1 MGARLRRVKP
11 DALEWRWQ
19 RHGRGRRL
27 LDSTGRPVRDP
38 ETLERVRGLGVP
50 PAWTDVRVAPDPLG
64 HIQALGTDA
73 AGRRQYIYHRDW
85 EARRLRRKQ
94 GQLRLMVDALPKLRR
109 RLRADLEAEAGS
121 KRLALAIAVSLID
134 GTAMRIGRERYL
146 ETSGTRGAGTLFV
159 RDVAITGDDVCL
171 SFPAKSGKAAR
182 YCLRDGRL
190 ARAIEAVRQ
199 VPGKRLLMYR
209 NADGKARNLRTDEI
223 NRYLREVTGLAISA
237 KDLRTFHASARAG
250 EALAALER
258 AESQAARKRQVA
270 AVVRQVATFLQN
282 TPAVCRTSYV
292 APCLFAL
299 FEKGRL
305 GELWAG
311 VDEDGRGLRRREA
324 RLCAVLAAVP

>member
-1 MGARLRRVKP
+1 MGVRLRRVKP
-11 DALEWRWQ
+11 GALEWRWQ

-27 LDSTGRPVRDP
+27 LDASGAAIRDSV
-38 ETLERVRGLGVP
+38 TVERIRALGVP
-50 PAWTDVRVAPDPLG
+50 PAWTDVWVAPDPLG

-85 EARRLRRKQ
+85 EARRVKRKQ

-109 RLRADLEAEAGS
+109 RLRADLEAEPGS
-121 KRLALAIAVSLID
+121 KTLALAIAATLID

-146 ETSGTRGAGTLFV
+146 EASGTRGAGTLFV
-159 RDVAITGDDVCL
+159 RDVNVSGDDVCL

-182 YCLRDGRL
+182 YCIRDARL
-190 ARAIEAVRQ
+190 AQAIAAVRR

-209 NADGKARNLRTDEI
+209 DADGKPHNLRTEEI

-237 KDLRTFHASARAG
+237 KDFRTFHASARAG

-258 AESQAARKRQVA
+258 AESAAARKRQVA
-270 AVVRQVATFLQN
+270 GVVRQVAAFLQN

-305 GELWAG
+305 SQLWG
-311 VDEDGRGLRRREA
+311 GDTEEGRGLRRREA
-324 RLCAVLAAVP
+324 RLCAVLAVVP

>member
-11 DALEWRWQ
+11 EALEWRWQ

-27 LDSTGRPVRDP
+27 LDATGQPLRDAA
-38 ETLERVRGLGVP
+38 TLERVRSLGVP
-50 PAWTDVRVAPDPLG
+50 PAWTDVWIAPDALG

-85 EARRLRRKQ
+85 EARRVRRKQ

-109 RLRADLEAEAGS
+109 RLRADLEAEPGS
-121 KRLALAIAVSLID
+121 KVLALAIAATLID

-159 RDVAITGDDVCL
+159 RDVTVTGDEVCL

-182 YCLRDGRL
+182 YCVRDARL
-190 ARAIEAVRQ
+190 ARAIAGVRS

-209 NADGKARNLRTDEI
+209 DADGKPHNLRTEEI
-223 NRYLREVTGLAISA
+223 NRYLREVTGVAISA
-237 KDLRTFHASARAG
+237 KDFRTFHASARAA

-258 AESQAARKRQVA
+258 AESEAGRKRQVA
-270 AVVRQVATFLQN
+270 GVVRQVAAFLQN

-305 GELWAG
+305 HGLWAG
-311 VDEDGRGLRRREA
+311 DGEDGRGLKRREA
-324 RLCAVLAAVP
+324 RLFAVLAAVP